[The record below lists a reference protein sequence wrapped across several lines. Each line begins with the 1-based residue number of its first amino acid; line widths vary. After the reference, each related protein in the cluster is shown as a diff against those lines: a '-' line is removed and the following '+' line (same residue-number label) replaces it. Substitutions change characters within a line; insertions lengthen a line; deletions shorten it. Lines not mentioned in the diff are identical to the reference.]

1 MSEEYQPLP
10 APEED
15 PAGRRRQWLVVGLF
29 LVVGMVVAGLWFG
42 LTTPQSP
49 PPPIPVE
56 LPLGPEEEAYG
67 ENILIGQLELSRW
80 ENFLRQEVVYLD
92 GVVANRGD
100 RAIVALE
107 VTLEFRDPHG
117 QVVLREIIRPIGEQL
132 SAFGAPQQPLDAGQ
146 SRGFRA
152 GFEHMPADWNQGAPN
167 IRITGLLLQ

>member
-56 LPLGPEEEAYG
+56 LPLGPKEEAYG
-67 ENILIGQLELSRW
+67 EDILIGQLELSRW
-80 ENFLRQEVVYLD
+80 ENFLRQE
-92 GVVANRGD
+92 
-100 RAIVALE
+100 
-107 VTLEFRDPHG
+107 
-117 QVVLREIIRPIGEQL
+117 
-132 SAFGAPQQPLDAGQ
+132 S
-146 SRGFRA
+146 
-152 GFEHMPADWNQGAPN
+152 
-167 IRITGLLLQ
+167 